1 MKPTKKKKK
10 NFTYQQ
16 PATISVLLQYS
27 ISTILSLSLSH
38 QFLGFHPSSVF
49 GHVHSI
55 KASVNESSAFAFM
68 VHIHLFMFKVSGLSC
83 HVFLIQQLSALPFD
97 ISRYAEGEVSSKEST
112 SGSEDHQ
119 KDSKSSTTTTTT
131 SKWIDFVH
139 LVKSKSKKCLPT
151 FHPISSG
158 LQLSRKLSS
167 SFREHVAMIP
177 PSPMADMNYFKPHW
191 KNFTFSQLQS
201 ATNNFSKEN
210 MIGKGGYAEVYKGV
224 LKNGQLVAVKQLTRG
239 PIDERTSSFLS
250 ELGVMAHVN
259 HPNTAKLI
267 GYGVEGGLHLV
278 LELSPNGSL
287 ASWLHALKEKLDWGI
302 RYKVALGTAEGL
314 LYLHEGCQRRIIHRD
329 IKAANILLTQDFEPQ
344 ICDFGLA
351 KWLPEHWTHHTVSRF
366 EGTFGYLAP
375 EYLMHG
381 IVDEKIDVFAFGV
394 LLLELI
400 SGRRALDYSQQSLVL
415 WAKPLLRK
423 NNVRELVDPAIAE
436 NCNKQELHRMV
447 LAASLCIQQSSIR
460 RPDMNQVLQ
469 LLKGEQGGWEFA
481 MKNCRRGSSLKK
493 RYEDLFSSVKYGM
506 MESKGLIR
514 L

>member
-68 VHIHLFMFKVSGLSC
+68 
-83 HVFLIQQLSALPFD
+83 

>member
-1 MKPTKKKKK
+1 MEKIMKVDSYSPTC
-10 NFTYQQ
+10 
-16 PATISVLLQYS
+16 VLEDYLR
-27 ISTILSLSLSH
+27 SL
-38 QFLGFHPSSVF
+38 
-49 GHVHSI
+49 
-55 KASVNESSAFAFM
+55 ESEE
-68 VHIHLFMFKVSGLSC
+68 
-83 HVFLIQQLSALPFD
+83 D
-97 ISRYAEGEVSSKEST
+97 TVSSKEST
-112 SGSEDHQ
+112 SGSDQDHQ
-119 KDSKSSTTTTTT
+119 KDSKP
-131 SKWIDFVH
+131 SKWMDFVQ

-151 FHPISSG
+151 FHPITSG
-158 LQLSRKLSS
+158 LQLSRRLSS
-167 SFREHVAMIP
+167 SFREQFSMIP
-177 PSPMADMNYFKPHW
+177 PSPMPDISYFKPHW
-191 KNFTFSQLQS
+191 KNFSFSQLQS
-201 ATNNFSKEN
+201 ATNNFSNGN

-224 LKNGQLVAVKQLTRG
+224 LKNGQIVAVKQLTRG
-239 PIDERTSSFLS
+239 PIDERTASFLS
-250 ELGVMAHVN
+250 ELGVMAHIN
-259 HPNTAKLI
+259 HPNVAKLI

-314 LYLHEGCQRRIIHRD
+314 LYLHDGCQRRIIHRD
-329 IKAANILLTQDFEPQ
+329 IKAANILLTKDFQPQ

-381 IVDEKIDVFAFGV
+381 IVDEKTDVFAFGV

-423 NNVRELVDPAIAE
+423 NNVRELVDPAIVDK
-436 NCNKQELHRMV
+436 CNTRQLHLTV

-469 LLKGEQGGWEFA
+469 ILKGEYGGWEFA
-481 MKNCRRGSSLKK
+481 MQNCRRRSSLKK
-493 RYEDLFSSVKYGM
+493 RYEELFSMENYGM
-506 MESKGLIR
+506 IASQK
-514 L
+514 

>member
-1 MKPTKKKKK
+1 MQKMKEDTYSPTC
-10 NFTYQQ
+10 
-16 PATISVLLQYS
+16 VLEDYLR
-27 ISTILSLSLSH
+27 SL
-38 QFLGFHPSSVF
+38 
-49 GHVHSI
+49 
-55 KASVNESSAFAFM
+55 E
-68 VHIHLFMFKVSGLSC
+68 C
-83 HVFLIQQLSALPFD
+83 
-97 ISRYAEGEVSSKEST
+97 ETVSSKEST
-112 SGSEDHQ
+112 SGSSDQDHDQ
-119 KDSKSSTTTTTT
+119 KDSKKPPLSSNS
-131 SKWIDFVH
+131 SKWKDVVH
-139 LVKSKSKKCLPT
+139 LIKNKSKKCLPT
-151 FHPISSG
+151 SFHHSISSG
-158 LQLSRKLSS
+158 LQLSKRLSS
-167 SFREHVAMIP
+167 SFREKVAIIP
-177 PSPMADMNYFKPHW
+177 PSPMAGMNYFKPHW

-201 ATNNFSKEN
+201 ATNNFSNEN

-224 LKNGQLVAVKQLTRG
+224 LKDGQLVAVKQLTRG
-239 PIDERTSSFLS
+239 PIDERTASYLS

-287 ASWLHALKEKLDWGI
+287 ASWLHALEEKLDWDI
-302 RYKVALGTAEGL
+302 RYKVALGIAEGL

-329 IKAANILLTQDFEPQ
+329 IKAANILLTKDFEPQ

-381 IVDEKIDVFAFGV
+381 IVDEKTDVFACGV

-423 NNVRELVDPAIAE
+423 NNVRELIDPAIAD
-436 NCNKQELHRMV
+436 NCDTRQLHLMV

-469 LLKGEQGGWEFA
+469 LLKGEPAGWEFA
-481 MKNCRRGSSLKK
+481 MNNCKRRSTIKK
-493 RYEDLFSSVKYGM
+493 RYEDLFRAEFYSMISSHKSSLM
-506 MESKGLIR
+506 D
-514 L
+514 